1 MWSLGP
7 AHLLACLRVEGG
19 ALTADGASVP
29 GAASRMRAWVAFGP
43 VLRAEW
49 ALLGSLF
56 LDADVAAMLHVTD
69 DRFYFGPDA
78 TVYDVPLVG
87 VEAAAGLGVHFL

>member
-1 MWSLGP
+1 
-7 AHLLACLRVEGG
+7 
-19 ALTADGASVP
+19 
-29 GAASRMRAWVAFGP
+29 
-43 VLRAEW
+43 
-49 ALLGSLF
+49 
-56 LDADVAAMLHVTD
+56 MLHVTD